1 MYDEIV
7 VLRPLPSPTRKAEEC
22 MPESWSGLSVGV
34 SAVSRPTTRR
44 GARGMSYDVR
54 YIHLV

>member
-34 SAVSRPTTRR
+34 SAVSERMS
-44 GARGMSYDVR
+44 ARYVAMT
-54 YIHLV
+54 